1 MSEFATVDRYCA
13 IEGIHCTK
21 KVAYKGKDTF
31 FFAYPASDRWR
42 AFTSTLVDEL
52 NLRGFH
58 GQRWEDFV
66 KNDLIFSKVC
76 EGIYGHDYLLAEVT
90 EPNSNVLLEIGYSL
104 AVGRLPI
111 LLQDK
116 NWEPWSRS
124 LLTTL
129 ENCHY
134 ETREDIHQYMIN
146 LRAGS
151 SNREESPDRRL
162 SFLENMGIFLEEELR
177 GTVYHLK
184 PKQSADWIGRI
195 DKVLRK
201 SYFKLS
207 AMDPSD
213 SVYDEFY
220 PQARQIQR
228 ASLIVASLLSSKNR
242 DWEEHNAHVALLIG
256 FAIGLGK
263 QVLVLQHEPLAP
275 VLDLGSVARPIE
287 SERQA
292 EEIVKSWIHQQT
304 QVSVGEIA
312 EVKRR
317 ARQRQQADLI
327 RSLYLG
333 HPDALQDTRLLEYF
347 VPTKEF
353 EDAVQGRRT
362 LFIGRRGSG
371 KSANFQAIK
380 EELRQ
385 SSKTIVAEIAPD
397 DFELQRISEFV
408 ESEYPL
414 TNPKLIF
421 QHMWHYVLLTE
432 LLKSLA
438 EGSDRLYLSPND
450 TLRDYLRQHYDSHYS
465 ELGLDFG
472 SRVIDV
478 LSAMIDTTN
487 DVSAEKRQA
496 KAEKLIKSLR
506 DYDLGRRLKEFAIQ
520 EDIDFFIVADD
531 LDKHWRADSRQS
543 IELLIGLV
551 DEVDRLQRFFDDHL
565 RIVLFLREDIYNVLA
580 QFDDDLPKRNILRI
594 EWTLANLK
602 HLVAKRLALGIEEE
616 QDDDAAWMAIF
627 PESVNGKRSSTYIL
641 SRSLPR
647 PRDVLDLCQRAI
659 DQAQRNG
666 HSFVTTQDILDG
678 EKAFSD
684 GLFFSLSAEFREL
697 YPRLDD
703 VLFHF
708 SHINPIITWSEF
720 SQIASNVIDAKRDL
734 LERWV
739 KSGSVTPQLLADI
752 LFSIGLL
759 GFSTEWGTDPY
770 FSNGRSFS
778 EIWGMVGPRP
788 VVHIHPA
795 FRKSL
800 DVSRTDLH
808 GRSRVPRGRRVDPR
822 QMGFDNL
829 RT

>member
-1 MSEFATVDRYCA
+1 M
-13 IEGIHCTK
+13 
-21 KVAYKGKDTF
+21 
-31 FFAYPASDRWR
+31 
-42 AFTSTLVDEL
+42 
-52 NLRGFH
+52 
-58 GQRWEDFV
+58 
-66 KNDLIFSKVC
+66 
-76 EGIYGHDYLLAEVT
+76 
-90 EPNSNVLLEIGYSL
+90 
-104 AVGRLPI
+104 
-111 LLQDK
+111 
-116 NWEPWSRS
+116 
-124 LLTTL
+124 

-134 ETREDIHQYMIN
+134 ETREDVHQYMVN
-146 LRAGS
+146 LRTGS
-151 SNREESPDRRL
+151 DDRDESADRRL
-162 SFLENMGIFLEEELR
+162 TFLENMGIFLEEESR

-184 PKQSADWIGRI
+184 PKQSADWISRI
-195 DKVLRK
+195 DKVLKK

-228 ASLIVASLLSSKNR
+228 ASLIVASLLSRKNR

-292 EEIVKSWIHQQT
+292 EEIVKSWIDQQT
-304 QVSVGEIA
+304 RVSVGEIA

-333 HPDALQDTRLLEYF
+333 HPDALQDSRLLEYF

-380 EELRQ
+380 EDLRQ
-385 SSKTIVAEIAPD
+385 SSKIIVAEIAPD
-397 DFELQRISEFV
+397 DFELERISEFV
-408 ESEYPL
+408 ENEYPL

-421 QHMWHYVLLTE
+421 QHMWHYVLLSE

-438 EGSDRLYLSPND
+438 ERTDRLYLSPND
-450 TLRDYLRQHYDSHYS
+450 PIRDFLRQHYDSHYS
-465 ELGLDFG
+465 ELNLDFG
-472 SRVIDV
+472 SRVIEV
-478 LSAMIDTTN
+478 LSEMIDTAN
-487 DVSAEKRQA
+487 DVTAESRQA
-496 KAEKLIKSLR
+496 KAEELIKSLR

-520 EDIDFFIVADD
+520 EDINFFIVADD
-531 LDKHWRADSRQS
+531 LDKHWRADSRQA
-543 IELLIGLV
+543 IDLLIGLV
-551 DEVDRLQRFFDDHL
+551 DEVDRLQRFFDNHL
-565 RIVLFLREDIYNVLA
+565 KIVLFLREDIYNVLA
-580 QFDDDLPKRNILRI
+580 QFDDDLPKRNLLRI
-594 EWTLANLK
+594 EWTQANLK
-602 HLVAKRLALGIEEE
+602 HLVAKRLVTGLDDA
-616 QDDDAAWMAIF
+616 QDDDAAWMAVF
-627 PESVNGKRSSTYIL
+627 PEPVNGKKSSAYIL

-659 DQAQRNG
+659 DEAQRNG
-666 HSFVTTQDILDG
+666 HSFVTAQDILDG

-684 GLFFSLSAEFREL
+684 GLFWSLAAEFREL
-697 YPRLDD
+697 YPQLEE
-703 VLFHF
+703 VVFHF
-708 SHINPIITWSEF
+708 SQVDAIIPWGDF
-720 SQIASNVIDAKRDL
+720 SRIASDAIEAKGDL
-734 LERWV
+734 LRRWV
-739 KSGSVTPQLLADI
+739 KGGSMTPQFLADI
-752 LFSIGLL
+752 LFTIGLL
-759 GFSTEWGTDPY
+759 GFSREWEANPY
-770 FSNGRSFS
+770 FSNGRSFA
-778 EIWGMVGPRP
+778 EIWGMVGPKP

-808 GRSRVPRGRRVDPR
+808 GRSRAPRRPRIDPR
-822 QMGFDNL
+822 QMGFDSL
-829 RT
+829 KD